1 MENEFIVKTHNLT
14 KLYNK
19 TIALKDVDFCV
30 KKGRIVG
37 LLGPNGA
44 GKTTLIKI
52 LTGLIK
58 QYEGDVEIGGFN
70 VGIESKKI
78 VAYLPDSNYIDNQW
92 TVKYA
97 MDFYKDFFSDFDE
110 LKATSL
116 FKIFDI
122 DVDSKFKT
130 LSKGNKE
137 KVQLILTLSRRAKVY
152 IFDEPIAG
160 VDPAARELVFELILK
175 NVEPGASVII
185 STHLISD
192 AESILD
198 DFVFLKKGEIVRSG
212 DVVETRQSTGKTIDE
227 LFREDFRC
235 LRDF

>member
-1 MENEFIVKTHNLT
+1 
-14 KLYNK
+14 
-19 TIALKDVDFCV
+19 
-30 KKGRIVG
+30 
-37 LLGPNGA
+37 
-44 GKTTLIKI
+44 
-52 LTGLIK
+52 
-58 QYEGDVEIGGFN
+58 
-70 VGIESKKI
+70 
-78 VAYLPDSNYIDNQW
+78 
-92 TVKYA
+92 
-97 MDFYKDFFSDFDE
+97 MDYYKDFFSDFDE

-116 FKIFDI
+116 FRIFDI

-160 VDPAARELVFELILK
+160 VDPAARELIFELILK

-235 LRDF
+235 LKDF